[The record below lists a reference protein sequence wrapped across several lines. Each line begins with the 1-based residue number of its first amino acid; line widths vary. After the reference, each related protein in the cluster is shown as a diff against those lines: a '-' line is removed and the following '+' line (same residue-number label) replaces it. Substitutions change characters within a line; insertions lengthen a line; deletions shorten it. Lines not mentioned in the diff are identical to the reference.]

1 MNKSSTSPSTVKL
14 VLKARGCRGHDRMVV
29 GFTTKSTY
37 FKFLL
42 IAATCSAVHPN
53 LLIKHKNICLF
64 NYKMYDYMFS
74 VV

>member
-1 MNKSSTSPSTVKL
+1 MNRSSTSPSTVKL
-14 VLKARGCRGHDRMVV
+14 VLKARDRMVV

-53 LLIKHKNICLF
+53 WCRLFTSTPLLINLQRKFKILL
-64 NYKMYDYMFS
+64 KIS
-74 VV
+74 A

>member
-1 MNKSSTSPSTVKL
+1 MNKSSTSPRTVKL

-53 LLIKHKNICLF
+53 WCRLFTSTPLLINL
-64 NYKMYDYMFS
+64 
-74 VV
+74 